1 MAGHPARSGERGGE
15 INSHRPFVKLSV
27 NLPQA
32 MPPDQHVAEF
42 HFHPGPFPLSSD
54 QMTGTV
60 TGTQPR
66 IEPATLEDLPQLVE
80 LLMALFSQEEDFAPD
95 RNKQE
100 HGLRLILE
108 QPNRGR
114 IFVLRTDHKVIGM
127 VNLLFTISTA
137 EGGLVVL
144 MEDVIVHP
152 QHRRQGYGGLLLEHA
167 IKFAKD
173 RGFKRITLLTDKIS
187 AESQDF
193 FQRHGFHFSTMIP
206 MRLVFDE

>member
-1 MAGHPARSGERGGE
+1 MTLS
-15 INSHRPFVKLSV
+15 RPF
-27 NLPQA
+27 
-32 MPPDQHVAEF
+32 AEF
-42 HFHPGPFPLSSD
+42 RFHPGPFPLSSD
-54 QMTGTV
+54 EMTGTV
-60 TGTQPR
+60 TGTLPR

-80 LLMALFSQEEDFAPD
+80 LLVALFSQEEDFAPD
-95 RNKQE
+95 RAKQE

-152 QHRRQGYGGLLLEHA
+152 QHRRQGYGGLLLDHA

-193 FQRHGFHFSTMIP
+193 FQQHGFHFSTMIP
-206 MRLVFDE
+206 MRMVFDQ